1 MKISYNSSRPDL
13 ALPEYGRSIHNM
25 VNHCVSIEDREER
38 NKCAMSIIS
47 IMGNLFP
54 HLRDIE
60 DFKHKLWDHLHIM
73 SDFQLEVDS
82 PYPKPARETFQEKPQ
97 RVAYPSGKIKF
108 GHYGKTIEQII
119 DKVLEET
126 DEEKRKELAVS
137 VANLMKRTYVVWNQ
151 NSVRDEVIASDLLKL
166 SDGKLVVE
174 NPEEELAP
182 TKEVLQQMGVNNNNK
197 PQHKGRSQNKGR
209 KRSNQGR
216 KGPRKKRNN

>member
-1 MKISYNSSRPDL
+1 M
-13 ALPEYGRSIHNM
+13 PEYGRSIHNM
-25 VNHCVSIEDREER
+25 VNHCVSLEDREER

-73 SDFQLEVDS
+73 SDFKLEVDS

-97 RVAYPSGKIKF
+97 RVAYPAGKIKF

-182 TKEVLQQMGVNNNNK
+182 TKEVLQQMGVNNTNK

-209 KRSNQGR
+209 KRNNNQGR
-216 KGPRKKRNN
+216 KGPRKKRN